1 MGMYTTSMPMP
12 NVTPKE
18 SPTSSART
26 VIMFA
31 VAEGADVTPEQMRT
45 GTPGLLLSSNDP
57 QVLLNA
63 IREMGKGNLPGDSSI
78 AQRVMLQV
86 TDPFPQPVA
95 TPVTELSP
103 REKEVL
109 SAMVEGLSY
118 KMIAHRLSISFET
131 VRTHVKRIYEKLR
144 VHNNTEAVA
153 KALRNGLVEYA

>member
-1 MGMYTTSMPMP
+1 MYSTTMPMP
-12 NVTPKE
+12 VITIPE
-18 SPTSSART
+18 APTNSSRT

-31 VAEGADVTPEQMRT
+31 VAEGQGVTPEQLRT
-45 GTPGLLLSSNDP
+45 GTPGILLSSNHP

-86 TDPFPQPVA
+86 TGPALHPEASLVID
-95 TPVTELSP
+95 LSP

-109 SAMVEGLSY
+109 NALVEGLSY
-118 KMIAHRLSISFET
+118 KMIAARLSISFET
-131 VRTHVKRIYEKLR
+131 VRTHIKRIYEKLR

>member
-1 MGMYTTSMPMP
+1 MYSTTMPMP
-12 NVTPKE
+12 VITIPE
-18 SPTSSART
+18 APTNSSRT

-31 VAEGADVTPEQMRT
+31 VAEGQDVTPEQLRT
-45 GTPGLLLSSNDP
+45 GTPGILLSSNDP

-86 TDPFPQPVA
+86 TGPALHPEASLVID
-95 TPVTELSP
+95 LSP

-109 SAMVEGLSY
+109 NALVEGLSY
-118 KMIAHRLSISFET
+118 KMIAARLSISFET
-131 VRTHVKRIYEKLR
+131 VRTHIKRIYEKLR

>member
-1 MGMYTTSMPMP
+1 MPPQEGSATT
-12 NVTPKE
+12 
-18 SPTSSART
+18 ART

-31 VAEGADVTPEQMRT
+31 VAEGQGVTPEQMRT
-45 GTPGLLLSSNDP
+45 GTPGILLSSNDP

-63 IREMGKGNLPGDSSI
+63 IREMGRGNLPGDSNI

-109 SAMVEGLSY
+109 NALVEGLSY

-131 VRTHVKRIYEKLR
+131 VRTHIKRIYEKLA

-153 KALRNGLVEYA
+153 KALRYGLA

>member
-1 MGMYTTSMPMP
+1 MYSTTMPMP
-12 NVTPKE
+12 VITIPE
-18 SPTSSART
+18 APTNSSRT

-31 VAEGADVTPEQMRT
+31 VAEGQGVTPEQLRT
-45 GTPGLLLSSNDP
+45 GTPGILLSSNDP

-86 TDPFPQPVA
+86 TGPALHPEASLVID
-95 TPVTELSP
+95 LSP

-109 SAMVEGLSY
+109 NALVEGLSY
-118 KMIAHRLSISFET
+118 KMIAARLSISFET
-131 VRTHVKRIYEKLR
+131 VRTHIKRIYEKLR

>member
-1 MGMYTTSMPMP
+1 MQDTITQEGTAAT
-12 NVTPKE
+12 
-18 SPTSSART
+18 ART

-31 VAEGADVTPEQMRT
+31 VAEGQGVTPEQMRA
-45 GTPGLLLSSNDP
+45 GTPGILLISNDP
-57 QVLLNA
+57 QVLLKA
-63 IREMGKGNLPGDSSI
+63 IREMGNGNMPTDGSI

-86 TDPFPQPVA
+86 TAPTLQPAV

-109 SAMVEGLSY
+109 NALVEGLSY

-131 VRTHVKRIYEKLR
+131 VRTHIKRIYEKLA

>member
-1 MGMYTTSMPMP
+1 MQDMTPQEGSDTT
-12 NVTPKE
+12 
-18 SPTSSART
+18 ART

-31 VAEGADVTPEQMRT
+31 VAEGQGVTPEQMRT
-45 GTPGLLLSSNDP
+45 GTPGILLSSNDP

-63 IREMGKGNLPGDSSI
+63 IREMGRGNLPGDSSI

-109 SAMVEGLSY
+109 NALVEGLSY
-118 KMIAHRLSISFET
+118 KMIAHRLRISFET
-131 VRTHVKRIYEKLR
+131 VRTHIKRIYEKLA

>member
-1 MGMYTTSMPMP
+1 MGMYTTTMPMP
-12 NVTPKE
+12 EISTRE
-18 SPTSSART
+18 ALTSTTRT

-45 GTPGLLLSSNDP
+45 GTPGILLSSNDP

-63 IREMGKGNLPGDSSI
+63 IREMGRGNMPVDGSI
-78 AQRVMLQV
+78 AQRVVLQISE
-86 TDPFPQPVA
+86 PAAHREAMPVG
-95 TPVTELSP
+95 ELSP

-109 SAMVEGLSY
+109 NALVEGLSY
-118 KMIAHRLSISFET
+118 KMIAARLSISFET

-153 KALRNGLVEYA
+153 KALRYGLA